1 MAYPISDVTRRII
14 YSGSAGVGPYSFS
27 FEILEQTDVAV
38 YKNSTLLTLTTDY
51 SVTINADGTGSV
63 TLVSAATASDQI
75 TLFGDRAIE
84 RSTDF
89 VTGGDLFANS
99 LNEELDSQ
107 TIFAQQIDEKADRA
121 IKAPITDPTTVDM
134 TLPSKADRAEKL
146 LSFDTDGNPDVTD
159 TADIIAG
166 LSGAIVGANYVVTN
180 ATGNGSS
187 VAFTVS
193 SAPGAKSNIQIYI
206 DGVYQNKNTF
216 SISGTTVTFTEAPP
230 SGAAIEFVVGYAIGV
245 GGGAA
250 EITYTPAGTGAQT
263 TTVQAK
269 LRETVSVKDF
279 GAVGDGVTND
289 WEACQKA
296 CDYVQSLGGGTV
308 IFPAGKTFRIAGN
321 TIIIWGNN
329 VNLIGYGA
337 TLYKDNAGGSAG
349 YYGDALTVF
358 GKVNGILYYS
368 PQVAGGSYTSP
379 ATYNGSTVPSV
390 NINIEGF
397 TVTFGTHLTDSIN
410 GISGLNFEHVTVK
423 NCVVE
428 NAPQTSFAWV
438 ASENTSCVHVTMDNC
453 FSDGAGMQAFRFN
466 SYNTNPGDAGEMFAK
481 VINCRSEN
489 TQLTVVSPW
498 PEQYGL
504 PSSAFVRASG
514 NDIQFQV
521 SFDNCQFDSTTHLLD
536 GYRTTSFRNCRL
548 GFVFALNAS
557 PACNLMFDNCRFRAF
572 DAATGFGVIDSQL
585 YLRNQYNGSAKFVI
599 EGCSFETSSATQYN
613 IVDYGF
619 DLAVRNSTG
628 EINIYSVPEGSG
640 YENTTIVENCI
651 LKNSGSSAVTV
662 AGKTNNF
669 SSCVFQSPLV
679 VIGTNKKT
687 VTVED
692 SQFVVNASF
701 VTFCIQVASDASVRA
716 VNNIVD
722 YTDNAYATVRIA
734 DITYVAE
741 KSNTYLYAG
750 GTALSYD
757 EVYATSTPASGY
769 WQTTS
774 RIINAQPT
782 AGQPKAWTC
791 TVAGA
796 PGTWVSEGNL

>member
-1 MAYPISDVTRRII
+1 MAVNLSPVGGVAAQFFTNNGVPLTGGKIYTYAAGTTTPATTYTSSQGNVQWTNPIVLNAGGRVPSGGEIWLTDGINYKFVLKDANDVTIATYDNI
-14 YSGSAGVGPYSFS
+14 SGINSNFVSYTAEQEIQTATAG
-27 FEILEQTDVAV
+27 QTVF
-38 YKNSTLLTLTTDY
+38 TLTTMSY
-51 SVTINADGTGSV
+51 QPGT
-63 TLVSAATASDQI
+63 
-75 TLFGDRAIE
+75 
-84 RSTDF
+84 
-89 VTGGDLFANS
+89 NS
-99 LNEELDSQ
+99 LSV
-107 TIFAQQIDEKADRA
+107 F
-121 IKAPITDPTTVDM
+121 VD
-134 TLPSKADRAEKL
+134 
-146 LSFDTDGNPDVTD
+146 GVNQY
-159 TADIIAG
+159 G
-166 LSGAIVGANYVVTN
+166 
-180 ATGNGSS
+180 
-187 VAFTVS
+187 
-193 SAPGAKSNIQIYI
+193 PGAQYAYTETDDN
-206 DGVYQNKNTF
+206 
-216 SISGTTVTFTEAPP
+216 TVTFTNGLHVGAVVKFTTSQQQGAGAVDASQVSYDPP
-230 SGAAIEFVVGYAIGV
+230 FTASVPTNVE
-245 GGGAA
+245 
-250 EITYTPAGTGAQT
+250 
-263 TTVQAK
+263 AK
-269 LRETVSVKDF
+269 LAQTVSVLDF
-279 GAVGDGVTND
+279 GAVGDGVVND

-296 CDYVQSLGGGTV
+296 CDYVQALGGGTV

-358 GKVNGILYYS
+358 GKLNGTLYYS

-379 ATYNGSTVPSV
+379 AAYTGLTTPSV
-390 NINIEGF
+390 NISIEGF
-397 TVTFGTHLTDSIN
+397 TCTFGTHTTDSIN

-438 ASENTSCVHVTMDNC
+438 ASEGASCTHLTMDNC

-466 SYNTNPGDAGEMFAK
+466 SYNTNPGDAGEIFAK

-489 TQLTVVSPW
+489 TQLTVTSPW

-521 SFDNCQFDSTTHLLD
+521 SFDNCQFDATTHLLD

-548 GFVFALNAS
+548 GFVFALNSS
-557 PACNLMFDNCRFRAF
+557 PACDLMFDNCRFRAF

-613 IVDYGF
+613 ILDYGF
-619 DLAVRNSTG
+619 DLALKNSTG
-628 EINIYSVPEGSG
+628 EINIYSVPEGVG

-651 LKNSGSSAVTV
+651 LKNPGSSAVVV
-662 AGKTNNF
+662 AGKSNQF
-669 SSCVFQSPLV
+669 SSCVFESPLV
-679 VIGTNKKT
+679 VIGTNNKT

-692 SQFVVNASF
+692 SQFVVDASF

-722 YTDNAYATVRIA
+722 YTNNAYATVRIV
-734 DITYVAE
+734 DVTYAVE

-782 AGQPKAWTC
+782 VGQPKAWTC